1 MTQLDDAHFELQ
13 NANKDKIHQEKKKM
27 KNINEFLANEDKVML
42 VDGDLLAYKITS
54 SLEEPID
61 WGDDVWTLWSDLK
74 KGKQLFLQ
82 SIAYYLSLTKSR
94 KAIICFSDKNNFRK
108 ELDSG
113 YKSFRKKIRKPVCYQ
128 PLRKWIEEKHE
139 TVSYKNLEGDDVI
152 GLLATGTYKNQCVIV
167 SGDKDMRTIP
177 APQVCITDDQIE
189 IIDENLADYNFCT
202 QVLKGDSSD
211 GYSGLVGCG
220 AVKASRVLNEKKNLI
235 TQWEAVLR
243 EYTRAKYSVDDAYH
257 QARLAR
263 ILREGEYNY
272 STNKPKL
279 WDYKY
284 EHYRHFK
291 EDRKAS

>member
-1 MTQLDDAHFELQ
+1 MTGRNEELFELHD
-13 NANKDKIHQEKKKM
+13 ANKDKIFQEKKIM
-27 KNINEFLANEDKVML
+27 KNINEFFKNQSKVML
-42 VDGDLLAYKITS
+42 VDGDLIIYRITS

-284 EHYRHFK
+284 EHYRHFR
-291 EDRKAS
+291 EDKKVS